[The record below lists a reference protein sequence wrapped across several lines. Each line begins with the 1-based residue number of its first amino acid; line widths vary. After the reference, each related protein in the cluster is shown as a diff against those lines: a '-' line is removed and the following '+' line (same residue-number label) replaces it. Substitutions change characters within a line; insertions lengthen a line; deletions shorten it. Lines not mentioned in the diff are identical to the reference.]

1 MELYVLV
8 WIIFRKI
15 SYYFSNHLIFKM
27 GTQRAVCYELK
38 SLTLKQQSWYS
49 NFSAL
54 FMKNVLL
61 GHKKK
66 L

>member
-1 MELYVLV
+1 
-8 WIIFRKI
+8 
-15 SYYFSNHLIFKM
+15 M